1 MVRVEA
7 LEVSLIYTNTSTNT
21 NKNNTFTNTNMN
33 TKTNTLKGYLKLV
46 RVEALGVRLTSI
58 PESGPAGKP
67 ISPVT
72 KIFKTK

>member
-7 LEVSLIYTNTSTNT
+7 LEVSLIYTNTSTNA
-21 NKNNTFTNTNMN
+21 NNTFTNTNMN

-72 KIFKTK
+72 KTIQN